1 MHTSTPTPQRVSIE
15 PPLSPVE
22 VAFIASFHR
31 GERADV
37 RRMWPAQPSA
47 RSPWS
52 PSPDGS
58 ELVLDEHPD
67 AEEAITT
74 AGWLRFLAHE
84 FLAPR
89 TESALA
95 RALPYGLDGGHRLTG
110 RVLLDGAREITV
122 SNNRVNERVRLQ
134 RHELQ
139 GHDADVF
146 ELADRRRAH
155 NTDR

>member
-1 MHTSTPTPQRVSIE
+1 MSIE

-22 VAFIASFHR
+22 VAFVASFHR

-37 RRMWPAQPSA
+37 RRMWPGQPSS

-67 AEEAITT
+67 TVDAITT

-84 FLAPR
+84 FLAP
-89 TESALA
+89 
-95 RALPYGLDGGHRLTG
+95 
-110 RVLLDGAREITV
+110 
-122 SNNRVNERVRLQ
+122 
-134 RHELQ
+134 
-139 GHDADVF
+139 
-146 ELADRRRAH
+146 
-155 NTDR
+155 